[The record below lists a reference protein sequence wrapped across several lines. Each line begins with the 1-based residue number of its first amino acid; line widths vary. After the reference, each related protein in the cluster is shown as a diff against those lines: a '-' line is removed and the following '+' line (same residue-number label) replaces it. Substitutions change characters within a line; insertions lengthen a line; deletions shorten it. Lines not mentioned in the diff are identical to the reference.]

1 MHIVG
6 PLLLGIFGLMLSRFT
21 TNFSIRYLALY
32 VSIYSML
39 PILSKPWSRFFMA
52 QAYGGYIC
60 FLAWASG
67 SVSETPAKRAVALAI
82 INCIA
87 NLGNAVGS

>member
-1 MHIVG
+1 
-6 PLLLGIFGLMLSRFT
+6 
-21 TNFSIRYLALY
+21 
-32 VSIYSML
+32 
-39 PILSKPWSRFFMA
+39 MA

-67 SVSETPAKRAVALAI
+67 SIAETPAKRAVALAI

-87 NLGNAVGS
+87 NLGNVVGS